1 MALPQIPK
9 ALLPLIAG
17 GSAVAYFGN
26 DCFYQ
31 IQPGHRAVL
40 FNRFGGVG
48 KSIVTEGLHFKIP
61 WAQWPLIYDVR
72 SRPMTIASP
81 SGSKDLQTVNL
92 SLRVLTH
99 PYPDQIDAIAKNIGT
114 SEEIDDKILPS
125 LANETLKSI
134 VANYNASQLITMRQE
149 VSEQIKRDLERRC
162 ADFMISLDDVAIT
175 DLSFSPQ
182 YTAAVERKQVA
193 QQEAQRASFEVE
205 KAIQQRQEAIVKAQG
220 DAQAA
225 ALVGQACSQ
234 NPAFLRLKKIEA
246 ARDVAE
252 TFSRSGNRVFLDNS
266 QLMLNVFNEAEGVKD
281 LSKK

>member
-1 MALPQIPK
+1 MALPKIPK
-9 ALLPLIAG
+9 SLLPLVG
-17 GSAVAYFGN
+17 GGLAAAYFGN

-114 SEEIDDKILPS
+114 SDEIDDKILPS

>member
-1 MALPQIPK
+1 MAIPK
-9 ALLPLIAG
+9 IPTFLPKLLIG
-17 GSAVAYFGN
+17 GTAVAVFGN

-48 KSIVTEGLHFKIP
+48 KSINSEGLHFKLP

-99 PYPDQIDAIAKNIGT
+99 PYPDQIDTIAKNIGS
-114 SEEIDDKILPS
+114 SEDIDDKILPS

-162 ADFMISLDDVAIT
+162 ADSMISLDDVAIT

-225 ALVGQACSQ
+225 ALVGQACSK

-281 LSKK
+281 LTKK

>member
-1 MALPQIPK
+1 MALPKISGK
-9 ALLPLIAG
+9 LLSLAVG
-17 GSAVAYFGN
+17 GTTAAYLAQ

-31 IQPGHRAVL
+31 VQPGHRAVL

-48 KSIVTEGLHFKIP
+48 KSIVSEGLHFKVP
-61 WAQWPLIYDVR
+61 WAQWPLVYDVR
-72 SRPMTIASP
+72 SRPHIVSSP

-92 SLRVLTH
+92 TLRVLVH
-99 PYPDQIDAIAKNIGT
+99 PYPDQVDTIARNIGT
-114 SEEIDDKILPS
+114 SEEIDDKIMPS

-162 ADFMISLDDVAIT
+162 SDFMISLDGVAIT
-175 DLSFSPQ
+175 ELSFSPQ
-182 YTAAVERKQVA
+182 YTQAVERKQVA

-225 ALVGQACSQ
+225 SLVGQACSK

-246 ARDVAE
+246 AKDVAE

-266 QLMLNVFNEAEGVKD
+266 QLMLNVFNEADGVKD
-281 LSKK
+281 LKKK